1 MTKIFLELY
10 FKRNKTVIIMR
21 TKTDSDK
28 GRKRKIEELNKIAF
42 QRRRWVDFLGG
53 VSMDLA
59 PNR

>member
-28 GRKRKIEELNKIAF
+28 GRERKIEELNKIAF